1 MLVQNASSNN
11 KRIAKNT
18 MFLYIRMFLMLFVGL
33 FTSRIVLNALGETDY
48 GIYNIIGGVVVLFS
62 FLNQAL
68 TSATQRFLNF
78 NIGKGDFKKVES
90 VFCMSLNSYII
101 LSAIF
106 LIVSETLGLWF
117 VNTQLNIPTERMNAA
132 NWVYQF
138 TIITFIINLI
148 RIPYNASII
157 AYERMDFFA
166 YVSLIEVV
174 LKLVVVYVLFID
186 GIDRLVIYSLLYAI
200 VPFIVNITYKV
211 YCGWKFKTT
220 HFRLM
225 WDKATFRSLFSF
237 SSWSLFGSMAN
248 MLSQQGLNILI
259 NIFFGVTA
267 NAAVGIANTVSS
279 QVMQFVSNFQ
289 IAFQPQI
296 VKTYAANQIS
306 EFHKL
311 IFRTSKFSFYMIY
324 ILSLPIILNTQILLE
339 LWLVNVPMY
348 TTIFCQLILGFMII
362 ETITAPLWMA
372 VQATGK
378 IKKYQIWMASCI
390 CLNFP
395 LTYLVF
401 KMGMPVYTAW
411 CIRIVV
417 NILTFTVRC
426 WYMKVYLSFPVL
438 QFVKLV
444 IVPILTV
451 IIISAPIPICLAIF
465 TNQSITSFCLIILM
479 SVIACLASIYKF
491 GMIVEERELLKV
503 IVFKKILKH
512 R

>member
-1 MLVQNASSNN
+1 M
-11 KRIAKNT
+11 
-18 MFLYIRMFLMLFVGL
+18 
-33 FTSRIVLNALGETDY
+33 
-48 GIYNIIGGVVVLFS
+48 
-62 FLNQAL
+62 
-68 TSATQRFLNF
+68 
-78 NIGKGDFKKVES
+78 
-90 VFCMSLNSYII
+90 
-101 LSAIF
+101 
-106 LIVSETLGLWF
+106 
-117 VNTQLNIPTERMNAA
+117 
-132 NWVYQF
+132 
-138 TIITFIINLI
+138 
-148 RIPYNASII
+148 
-157 AYERMDFFA
+157 
-166 YVSLIEVV
+166 
-174 LKLVVVYVLFID
+174 
-186 GIDRLVIYSLLYAI
+186 
-200 VPFIVNITYKV
+200 
-211 YCGWKFKTT
+211 
-220 HFRLM
+220 
-225 WDKATFRSLFSF
+225 
-237 SSWSLFGSMAN
+237 
-248 MLSQQGLNILI
+248 
-259 NIFFGVTA
+259 TA

-465 TNQSITSFCLIILM
+465 TNQSITSFCLIILI